1 VLLRP
6 AGSKYDKQIL
16 ALALPALGA
25 LAAEPTYLLVDTAIV
40 GHLGTV
46 QLAALALAAA
56 ILGVVISLCNF
67 LAYGTT
73 SLVAR
78 QHGAGREA
86 AAGETASQALWL
98 ALAIAV
104 VLGAGLALAAEP
116 LTRAMNGGPGPEAE
130 AAARYLRIASIGLP
144 AALIAL
150 SGQGYLRGI
159 GDLRSPL
166 VILIAANL
174 ANVGLELWLVY
185 GLDLG
190 LDGSAMGTVIAQAGM
205 GIAFVWLLLR
215 APATSRRPSVTKLR
229 PLLTTGGHLLVRTGA
244 LLACFTLATA
254 VAARFGQVALAANEI
269 AFQLF
274 VFLALILDAIAIA
287 GQVLIGRLVGAS
299 EGDAASAA
307 ARRMLM
313 WSLVVGIGFG
323 LVLLAGSRAIPSL
336 FTDDP
341 AVVDAAEHFWWLFAL
356 LQPIGAVVFALDG
369 ILIGAGDTRFLA
381 LAMVG
386 AAAVFIPLL
395 MAALAFDWGLIGI
408 WASLNLLMVARLA
421 PLYRR
426 FEGRR
431 WLVLGA
437 PA

>member
-1 VLLRP
+1 MRF
-6 AGSKYDKQIL
+6 ATRSKYDKQIL

-40 GHLGTV
+40 GHLGTL

-56 ILGVVISLCNF
+56 LLGVVTGLCNF

-73 SLVAR
+73 SRVAR
-78 QHGAGREA
+78 QHGAGRESE
-86 AAGETASQALWL
+86 AGETAAQALWL
-98 ALAIAV
+98 ALALGFLIAA
-104 VLGAGLALAAEP
+104 VLAAAAEP

-144 AALIAL
+144 VALIAL

-166 VILIAANL
+166 IILIAANL

-190 LDGSAMGTVIAQAGM
+190 LDGSALGTVIAQAAM

-215 APATSRRPSVTKLR
+215 APATGRRPSLAKLR
-229 PLLTTGGHLLVRTGA
+229 PLLTVGGQLFVRTGA

-254 VAARFGQVALAANEI
+254 VAARFGSVALAANEI

-274 VFLALILDAIAIA
+274 VFLALILDAVAIA

-299 EGDAASAA
+299 QGDDASEA

-313 WSLVVGIGFG
+313 WSLVVGILFG
-323 LVLLAGSRAIPSL
+323 LVLLAGSRVIPDL

-341 AVVDAAEHFWWLFAL
+341 AVVDAAAHFWWLFAL
-356 LQPIGAVVFALDG
+356 MQPIGALVFALDG

-386 AAAVFIPLL
+386 AAAVFIPFLL
-395 MAALAFDWGLIGI
+395 LALALDWGLIGI
-408 WASLNLLMVARLA
+408 WVSLNLLMVARLA
-421 PLYRR
+421 PLWRR

>member
-1 VLLRP
+1 MRRSP
-6 AGSKYDKQIL
+6 YDKQIF

-40 GHLGTV
+40 GHLGTT

-56 ILGVVISLCNF
+56 VLGIAVNLCNF

-73 SLVAR
+73 SQVAR
-78 QHGAGREA
+78 RHGAGLEREA
-86 AAGETASQALWL
+86 GEVAAQALWL
-98 ALAIAV
+98 ALAIGIGIGSVVAV
-104 VLGAGLALAAEP
+104 AAQPLAEVL
-116 LTRAMNGGPGPEAE
+116 NGGGGDEAD
-130 AAARYLRIASIGLP
+130 AAARYLRIAAIGLP

-150 SGQGYLRGI
+150 SGQGYLRGV

-174 ANVGLELWLVY
+174 ANVVLELWFVY

-190 LDGSAMGTVIAQAGM
+190 LDGSAAGTVIAQAGM
-205 GIAFVWLLLR
+205 GIAFTWLLLR
-215 APATSRRPSVTKLR
+215 APARSRRLNLAVLR
-229 PLLTTGGHLLVRTGA
+229 PLMTTGGHLLVRTGS
-244 LLACFTLATA
+244 LLLCFTLATA
-254 VAARFGQVALAANEI
+254 VAARFGEVSLAASQI

-287 GQVLIGRLVGAS
+287 GQVLIGRQLGAS
-299 EGDAASAA
+299 DGAGAREA
-307 ARRMLM
+307 ARRMLG
-313 WSLVVGIGFG
+313 WSLVLGGVFG
-323 LVLLAGSRAIPSL
+323 LLLLAGSRAIPDA
-336 FTDDP
+336 FTSDP
-341 AVVDAAEHFWWLFAL
+341 SVVDAAANFWWLFAAM
-356 LQPIGAVVFALDG
+356 QPIAALVFALDG

-386 AAAVFIPLL
+386 AAAVFIPVL
-395 MAALAFDWGLIGI
+395 MLALAFDWGLIGI
-408 WASLNLLMVARLA
+408 WTALNVLMLARLA
-421 PLYRR
+421 PLWRR
-426 FEGRR
+426 FEGER

>member
-1 VLLRP
+1 MRLR
-6 AGSKYDKQIL
+6 SEYDRQIVS
-16 ALALPALGA
+16 LALPALGA
-25 LAAEPTYLLVDTAIV
+25 LAAEPLYLLVDTAIV

-86 AAGETASQALWL
+86 EAGETAAQALWL
-98 ALAIAV
+98 ALAIAF
-104 VLGAGLALAAEP
+104 VLGAALALAAEP

-144 AALIAL
+144 AALVAL
-150 SGQGYLRGI
+150 SGQGYLRGT

-166 VILIAANL
+166 IILIAANL
-174 ANVGLELWLVY
+174 ANIGLELWLVY

-190 LDGSAMGTVIAQAGM
+190 LDGSALGTVIAQAGM
-205 GIAFVWLLLR
+205 GIAFAWLLLR
-215 APATSRRPSVTKLR
+215 APSRSRRPSLTALR
-229 PLLTTGGHLLVRTGA
+229 PLLSTGGHLLVRTGA

-254 VAARFGQVALAANEI
+254 VAARYGSVALAANEI

-274 VFLALILDAIAIA
+274 VFLALILDAVAIA

-299 EGDAASAA
+299 QGQEASEA

-313 WSLVVGIGFG
+313 WSLVVGGVFG
-323 LVLLAGSRAIPSL
+323 AVLFAGSRLIPDL

-341 AVVDAAEHFWWLFAL
+341 AVVDTAAHFWWLFAVM
-356 LQPIGAVVFALDG
+356 QPVGALVFALDG

-381 LAMVG
+381 VAMVG
-386 AAAVFIPLL
+386 AAAVFIPVL
-395 MAALAFDWGLIGI
+395 MLGLALDWGLIGI
-408 WASLNLLMVARLA
+408 WVSLNLLMVARLA
-421 PLYRR
+421 PLWRR
-426 FEGRR
+426 FEGER